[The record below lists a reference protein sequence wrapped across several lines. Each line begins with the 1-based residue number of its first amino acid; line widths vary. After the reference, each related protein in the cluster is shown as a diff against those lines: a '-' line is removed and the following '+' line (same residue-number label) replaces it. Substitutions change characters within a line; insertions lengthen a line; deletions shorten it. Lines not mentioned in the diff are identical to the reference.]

1 MNNTKTKCELKKE
14 DIYPFLEE
22 YYKSI
27 GRTETPQYRDYTLH
41 ELKKCLVLFGISLA
55 KVYNETDGTD

>member
-1 MNNTKTKCELKKE
+1 MNTEKKTYKTKSQDLKKE

-27 GRTETPQYRDYTLH
+27 GRIEPPNYKEYSLA
-41 ELKKCLVLFGISLA
+41 ELKKCLYIFGISLQ
-55 KVYNETDGTD
+55 KE